1 MSYRLEF
8 ELPGL
13 PDSPN
18 RRQNASWKST
28 HFRSKKWKDWVC
40 LKTCGY
46 RPPAPLPRARV
57 TLLRFSSVEMDPDN
71 LAASFKPILD
81 GLQIAQVILND
92 RRKNIDMTFGWR
104 QWAKNAGKIRVIV
117 EEIEE

>member
-1 MSYRLEF
+1 MYRLEF

-13 PDSPN
+13 PESPN

-28 HFRSKKWKDWVC
+28 HFKAKRWKDQIA
-40 LKTCGY
+40 LRTCGL
-46 RPPAPLPRARV
+46 RPLAPLPRARV
-57 TLLRFSSVEMDPDN
+57 RLLRYSSVEMDPDN

-92 RRKNIDMTFGWR
+92 RSKNIAVEFGWR
-104 QWAKNAGKIRVIV
+104 SSAQGMGKIRIIV
-117 EEIEE
+117 EEIE